1 MVCLILCGS
10 VAGLFLARSSS
21 MLWWKASMNTNTS
34 SAPMPNT
41 TKMMR
46 KLMNWKKETWN
57 TTRNQKNATKMEVT
71 VISIDVALMMM
82 EPVWYA
88 T

>member
-1 MVCLILCGS
+1 
-10 VAGLFLARSSS
+10 
-21 MLWWKASMNTNTS
+21 
-34 SAPMPNT
+34 
-41 TKMMR
+41 
-46 KLMNWKKETWN
+46 MNWKKETWN
-57 TTRNQKNATKMEVT
+57 TTRNQKNATKIEVT